1 MHEEEEMVS
10 LRILVAVLIA
20 TVTYTHV
27 FADSLRCRNKL
38 VATGDST
45 AKVLL
50 TCGEP
55 LLKEVV
61 STHTKKVS
69 KSGKKNEAYKEF
81 YVEKWTY
88 DFGRKYPLRI
98 LTFQNGVL
106 DRIDSER
113 R

>member
-1 MHEEEEMVS
+1 MVS
-10 LRILVAVLIA
+10 LRILVVILIA
-20 TVTYTHV
+20 TATYTHA

-38 VATGDST
+38 ISTGDST
-45 AKVLL
+45 SRVLL

-55 LLKEVV
+55 LFKEVV
-61 STHTKKVS
+61 STDTKNVS
-69 KSGKKNEAYKEF
+69 KSGKKIKAYIEV

-98 LTFQNGVL
+98 LTFRKGVL